1 MTTYFV
7 PANATHLAYLP
18 ERFREHSD
26 LDNIADRSEADVISA
41 FIRFPHPMGWTARSY
56 NPVGTE
62 INADTGLTVY
72 LSEYEVDADD
82 ADLDFALAMARTIA
96 DVIAWRIRWEA
107 TNPLLQAE
115 SSDLGKSR
123 TYRGSAASPFPPFW
137 DSRLRPYDTREAGWG
152 F

>member
-7 PANATHLAYLP
+7 KATHVTYLP
-18 ERFREHSD
+18 ERYREHSD
-26 LDNIADRSEADVISA
+26 LDNIASRVEADVISQYTK
-41 FIRFPHPMGWTARSY
+41 FQHPLGYTARTY
-56 NPVGTE
+56 NPTATE
-62 INADTGLTVY
+62 INSDTGLSVF

-82 ADLDFALAMARTIA
+82 ADTNFADAMARTIA

-107 TNPLLQAE
+107 ANPLLSAE

-123 TYRGSAASPFPPFW
+123 TYRTTAISMFPPNW

-152 F
+152 L